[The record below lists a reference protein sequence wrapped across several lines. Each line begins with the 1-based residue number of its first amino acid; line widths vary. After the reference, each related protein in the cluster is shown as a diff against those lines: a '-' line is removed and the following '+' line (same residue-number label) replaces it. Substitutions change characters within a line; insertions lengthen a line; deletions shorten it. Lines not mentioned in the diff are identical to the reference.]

1 MKRIIAI
8 ALMMIMLLGCG
19 ALAEGTLNVTG
30 SGTVYVAADRVSA
43 SLGISISGEDLA
55 ELQNQA
61 NERMSAICQA
71 LLDAG
76 LEGSNISTNY
86 LYISP
91 RYDYS
96 GEMEKI
102 TGYSISNSL
111 TILTDDIDSIGS
123 YIDAAFAA
131 GANTFDSIDFTTKD
145 DSAAQ
150 RKALELAVADAQG
163 KAEVIAA
170 ASGRS
175 LGDILTISQGEE
187 DDYSYYNSTAGS
199 GTLYKEAAAMDGAA
213 TTVRAAQIKVSAQV
227 QISYALN

>member
-145 DSAAQ
+145 DSEAQ
-150 RKALELAVADAQG
+150 RKAMELAVADAQG

-199 GTLYKEAAAMDGAA
+199 GMLYKEAAAMDGAA

>member
-96 GEMEKI
+96 GEMETI

-131 GANTFDSIDFTTKD
+131 GANTFDSINFTTKD
-145 DSAAQ
+145 DSEAQ

-199 GTLYKEAAAMDGAA
+199 GMLYKEAAAMDGAA

>member
-91 RYDYS
+91 RYYYS

-145 DSAAQ
+145 DSEAQ

-199 GTLYKEAAAMDGAA
+199 GMLYKEAAAMDGAA

>member
-19 ALAEGTLNVTG
+19 ALAEGTLNVIG

-145 DSAAQ
+145 DSEAQ

-199 GTLYKEAAAMDGAA
+199 GMLYKEAAAMDGAA